1 MNLEEHIEKIVES
14 HGAFF
19 YGTESLKDDGETIY
33 RVYITAKGGV
43 NLDMCSDIAKELSP
57 FFDVHPPL
65 SDGYYLEVSSPG
77 IERKLLKPRQFKHSV
92 GEMVKLKIKG
102 GDKPEGELIEA
113 TDEGI
118 SIKIPKDDE
127 VKSYLYSDIL
137 QARTYYDWNR

>member
-65 SDGYYLEVSSPG
+65 SDGIIL
-77 IERKLLKPRQFKHSV
+77 RLALL
-92 GEMVKLKIKG
+92 GLN
-102 GDKPEGELIEA
+102 
-113 TDEGI
+113 
-118 SIKIPKDDE
+118 DDF
-127 VKSYLYSDIL
+127 
-137 QARTYYDWNR
+137 